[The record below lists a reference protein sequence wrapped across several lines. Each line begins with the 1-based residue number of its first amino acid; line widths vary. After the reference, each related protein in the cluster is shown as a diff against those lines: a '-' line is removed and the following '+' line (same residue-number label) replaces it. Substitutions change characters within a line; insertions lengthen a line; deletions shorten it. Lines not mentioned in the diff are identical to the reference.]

1 VWQIGRGFVASA
13 CRGLVAGCGLRPV
26 GVVGVVGL
34 FVCVPVSVAVA
45 LTLSGGVCVSALRAV
60 AVSGG
65 LYRWQAVGLSNKC
78 SKKRARSF
86 EQVFETS
93 VRLAVWVSLS
103 ESFQPNLG
111 NFQPN
116 PQIFQPNPDRIFTFC
131 LQPNLKAC
139 CLVWHYKNDEQQLVG
154 YKGRQ
159 G

>member
-1 VWQIGRGFVASA
+1 MWQIGRGFVASA
-13 CRGLVAGCGLRPV
+13 CRGLVA
-26 GVVGVVGL
+26 
-34 FVCVPVSVAVA
+34 VAVFG
-45 LTLSGGVCVSALRAV
+45 LSVLSVLSVCFWPAQYRRRLLSPCRAVCVSALRAV

-65 LYRWQAVGLSNKC
+65 VYRWQAVRLSNKC

-116 PQIFQPNPDRIFTFC
+116 PKLFQPNPNRIFTFC
-131 LQPNLKAC
+131 LQPNLEAY
-139 CLVWHYKNDEQQLVG
+139 CLV
-154 YKGRQ
+154 
-159 G
+159 